1 METLFQDL
9 RYGGRMLLR
18 SKAFTA
24 VAVLS
29 LALGIGAN
37 TTIFTIINAVFLN
50 PLPLAEPSELMTVY
64 GTDERNTGGFNDFMP
79 ISFPNYVDY
88 RDQNDVFSGLVSFTG
103 VGMSLSG
110 DGEPEQ
116 IGGLLVTGNYFDVLG
131 VKALQGRT
139 FLPEEDR
146 TPGTHPVVVLSY
158 NLWQRRF
165 GGDPSLIGNTITL
178 NNQSFT
184 VIGVA
189 PENFRGA
196 TQIGSPDF
204 FVPAQM
210 YQQVLTGTF
219 REWFTSRRALLFNV
233 VGRLR
238 PGVSMSQA
246 QASLRTIAANLEQ
259 AYPRDNEKRSV
270 SLMPV
275 TQSAINPALRGV
287 FVQAG
292 TLMMTVVGLVLLI
305 ACANVA
311 NLLLARASGRRKEIA
326 IRLSI
331 GASRARLIRQLMT
344 ESVLLSLL
352 GGVVGLLL
360 AYWGRDLLWSFRPP
374 FFGEDDL
381 DLSLNPMVLGF
392 TLLLS
397 LVTGLIFGLVPALQ
411 SSRSDL
417 VTELKDK
424 SSQPN
429 KTGGWLSL
437 RNLLVVSQVALCL
450 IALIGAGLFLRSL
463 GNAQRIDPGFE
474 TEKMFVMAVN
484 VGAQGYDQTRGLEF
498 YRQVQERVRTV
509 AGVQAATVSSN
520 FPFGGGLQRSIFIEG
535 QDPPAG
541 GRGVLTIVNSVESG
555 YFETL
560 GIPLLRGRDFLD
572 SDRENTTRVVI
583 VNDAMA
589 QRFWPGQEAIGKRF
603 KFFGDES
610 FYEIVG
616 IARNSNA
623 IFLGEDPRPII
634 YQPMLQSYSAF
645 AVLYVRTAGDP
656 SNGLG
661 TVRNEVQALDRNLPI
676 TNVSTMS
683 DVIGQGLWA
692 PRMGAA
698 LLAVFGG
705 LALLL
710 AAIGIYG
717 VLAYSVSQRTHE
729 RGLRMALGAQQRD
742 VLALVMKQGAGLI
755 GSGVVLGLAASF
767 LLARFISSLLFGV
780 SAADPVTFAGTPIV
794 LAAVALLAS
803 YIPARRAARVDPMIA
818 LRYE

>member
-1 METLFQDL
+1 
-9 RYGGRMLLR
+9 
-18 SKAFTA
+18 
-24 VAVLS
+24 
-29 LALGIGAN
+29 
-37 TTIFTIINAVFLN
+37 
-50 PLPLAEPSELMTVY
+50 
-64 GTDERNTGGFNDFMP
+64 
-79 ISFPNYVDY
+79 
-88 RDQNDVFSGLVSFTG
+88 
-103 VGMSLSG
+103 
-110 DGEPEQ
+110 
-116 IGGLLVTGNYFDVLG
+116 
-131 VKALQGRT
+131 
-139 FLPEEDR
+139 
-146 TPGTHPVVVLSY
+146 
-158 NLWQRRF
+158 
-165 GGDPSLIGNTITL
+165 
-178 NNQSFT
+178 
-184 VIGVA
+184 
-189 PENFRGA
+189 
-196 TQIGSPDF
+196 
-204 FVPAQM
+204 
-210 YQQVLTGTF
+210 
-219 REWFTSRRALLFNV
+219 
-233 VGRLR
+233 
-238 PGVSMSQA
+238 
-246 QASLRTIAANLEQ
+246 
-259 AYPRDNEKRSV
+259 
-270 SLMPV
+270 
-275 TQSAINPALRGV
+275 
-287 FVQAG
+287 
-292 TLMMTVVGLVLLI
+292 
-305 ACANVA
+305 VA
-311 NLLLARASGRRKEIA
+311 NLLLARAAARRKEIA

-374 FFGEDDL
+374 FFGENDL
-381 DLSLNPMVLGF
+381 DLSLNPKVLGF

-429 KTGGWLSL
+429 RTGGWLSL

-474 TEKMFVMAVN
+474 TEKMFVMAFN

-509 AGVQAATVSSN
+509 AGVQGATVSSN

-541 GRGVLTIVNSVESG
+541 GRGVLTIVNSVGSG

-560 GIPLLRGRDFLD
+560 GIPLLRGRDFND

-589 QRFWPGQEAIGKRF
+589 QRFGKRF

-645 AVLYVRTAGDP
+645 ASLYVRTAGDP
-656 SNGLG
+656 SNVLG

-683 DVIGQGLWA
+683 DVIAQGLWA

-729 RGLRMALGAQQRD
+729 IGLRMALGAQQRD

-767 LLARFISSLLFGV
+767 VLARFISSLLFGV
-780 SAADPVTFAGTPIV
+780 SAADPATFAGTPIV

-803 YIPARRAARVDPMIA
+803 YIPARRAARVDPMVA